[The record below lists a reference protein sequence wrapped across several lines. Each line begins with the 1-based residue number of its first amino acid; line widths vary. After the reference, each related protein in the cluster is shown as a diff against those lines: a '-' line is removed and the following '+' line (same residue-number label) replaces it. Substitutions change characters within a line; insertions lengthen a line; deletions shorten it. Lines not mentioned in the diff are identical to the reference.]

1 MNGSV
6 AAYQSMAQM
15 NGYDENK
22 QRSAIQE
29 YMKNGGVNLDPA
41 VTAWCAGIVN
51 AALAQQG
58 IKGTGKLNAR
68 SFMEWGQGVDEPAK
82 GDIAVFSRGDPN
94 GWQGHVGFFDGY
106 GDDGSIRV
114 LGGNQSN
121 AVNVSSYPADR
132 LLGFRRPGEN
142 PAAVQ
147 NGPHAPQNTRA
158 AVQSLS
164 TRNSPQTEASP
175 MEEEKIGGLL
185 GSLFPNMSA
194 DRADRIRLGVSGLS
208 MNPNEG
214 LQRSIQQ
221 RMGERR
227 EDRKEAKGQAA
238 AQQQANRTLQWLQTQ
253 AQNNPNA
260 AQALQMLSQGVID
273 AKGAVQMA
281 MQQPEARYQQ
291 VTGQTAATMGLD
303 PSKVYNLGPD
313 GKVSG
318 IGAGDTNVNVS
329 SGSEVGTIPP
339 GYELITDPQ
348 TGGRRLAPIPG
359 GPVDVEQRQ
368 AAAAEEQ
375 AGQVQDEKA
384 ATQGNV
390 VLNQVSAI
398 RKMLDQG
405 GMFDMPETGI
415 VGSGLAKL
423 GLNQEAVDMR
433 NRLTTLQG
441 MVSFDQLAKMRAASP
456 TGGALGGIAIRE
468 LELLQSQLGSLDQSS
483 SPEIIRETLD
493 LLESVMRKAEAYPNA
508 AEYGFGGSQL
518 SGPSSGSGPNGT
530 LSDEE
535 LLKKYGYTD

>member
-1 MNGSV
+1 MRLSLTP
-6 AAYQSMAQM
+6 ATDMQS
-15 NGYDENK
+15 
-22 QRSAIQE
+22 RIR
-29 YMKNGGVNLDPA
+29 
-41 VTAWCAGIVN
+41 
-51 AALAQQG
+51 
-58 IKGTGKLNAR
+58 TGLL
-68 SFMEWGQGVDEPAK
+68 
-82 GDIAVFSRGDPN
+82 SRGMAPHIADAFIMNFKDESGLNPGIN
-94 GWQGHVGFFDGY
+94 EIAPTVPGSRGGFGLY
-106 GDDGSIRV
+106 QLTGPRRV
-114 LGGNQSN
+114 AYEQFAKERGAN
-121 AVNVSSYPADR
+121 PADVDAQ
-132 LLGFRRPGEN
+132 LDFMMMEL
-142 PAAVQ
+142 Q
-147 NGPHAPQNTRA
+147 GPESRA
-158 AVQSLS
+158 AKSIFAAPDTGSAAAAIVTNFLRPAEQHRNSRVAKYQGGGQQSQPQGLMETFS
-164 TRNSPQTEASP
+164 TRSSPQTEAP
-175 MEEEKIGGLL
+175 MQPEKATGLL
-185 GSLFPNMSA
+185 GSLFPNMTA
-194 DRADRIRLGVSGLS
+194 DRQDRLAMGLSGLS
-208 MNPNEG
+208 MFPNQG
-214 LQRSIQQ
+214 VMQGAQQ

-227 EDRKEAKGQAA
+227 EDRKEAKGQAS

-291 VTGQTAATMGLD
+291 VTGQTAAAMGLD

-318 IGAGDTNVNVS
+318 IGAGDTNVSVS

>member
-238 AQQQANRTLQWLQTQ
+238 AQQQANLTARWLAQQPGGEQIAQGIASGAFSGDQGLTMYRGVSQ
-253 AQNNPNA
+253 AQNNPNVQSSQMLPDMTGTVMTMRDGSVSVVTSGGETLSGQAAMDFIRNSNESYTNQQRDIYGARREGQLGADISLGGEAARVEAEGKQAPITAKEFGQQASLIRSSIGNMTDAISAIDRGANSGIVYKMLPAIGEASASLRNATNRLGLDVIGSVTFGALSLAEMQLAMETAVPQNLSPQDLREWLVRKQA
-260 AQALQMLSQGVID
+260 AQQKA
-273 AKGAVQMA
+273 
-281 MQQPEARYQQ
+281 YQ
-291 VTGQTAATMGLD
+291 ATMEAAQHF
-303 PSKVYNLGPD
+303 S
-313 GKVSG
+313 SG
-318 IGAGDTNVNVS
+318 GTQEEYYRMIGAD
-329 SGSEVGTIPP
+329 
-339 GYELITDPQ
+339 Q
-348 TGGRRLAPIPG
+348 TR
-359 GPVDVEQRQ
+359 
-368 AAAAEEQ
+368 
-375 AGQVQDEKA
+375 A
-384 ATQGNV
+384 ATQPSNTSSGATHRFN
-390 VLNQVSAI
+390 
-398 RKMLDQG
+398 
-405 GMFDMPETGI
+405 PETGQ
-415 VGSGLAKL
+415 V
-423 GLNQEAVDMR
+423 E
-433 NRLTTLQG
+433 
-441 MVSFDQLAKMRAASP
+441 P
-456 TGGALGGIAIRE
+456 IR
-468 LELLQSQLGSLDQSS
+468 
-483 SPEIIRETLD
+483 
-493 LLESVMRKAEAYPNA
+493 
-508 AEYGFGGSQL
+508 
-518 SGPSSGSGPNGT
+518 
-530 LSDEE
+530 
-535 LLKKYGYTD
+535 